1 MKGEQCMSAHV
12 INGKELVGA
21 YRAEIKQQ
29 VERLAERGVKPGL
42 AVVIVGDDPASHV
55 YVRNKNRACEE
66 AGIHSEVYKLAEETT
81 EGELLALIGK
91 LNADQAIHGI
101 LVQSPL
107 PKHIDEE
114 RIVEAIAVEKDVDCF
129 HPVNVGNLM
138 IGKPG
143 PAPCTP
149 AGVIEILK
157 KVGVE
162 IAGKHA
168 VVIGRS
174 NIVGKPMGI
183 LLLRENATVTVC
195 HSRTK
200 DLAAITSQADILVAA
215 IGKPKVIKRE
225 HVKPGAVVIDVGV
238 NRLDTGKLSGDVD
251 FDDVVDAA
259 SVITPVP
266 GVVGPMTI
274 TILLRNTLEA
284 AERAAGVSVSS

>member
-1 MKGEQCMSAHV
+1 MSAHV